1 MNALIIG
8 ITSSL
13 ATLLL
18 VTLLKRIDK
27 NIFFGLILAGI
38 GFLYVGFTWTDIK
51 VEILNIPQAICFLL
65 LAYYGIKKN
74 PNYLTAGYF
83 LHGLWDIVYS
93 QLANKSLIP
102 PHYDLFCSSYDFI
115 VGIYLLVAKP
125 PITRSFTGSDP
136 KII

>member
-18 VTLLKRIDK
+18 VTLFKRLDK
-27 NIFFGLILAGI
+27 NLFFGLILAGI

-51 VEILNIPQAICFLL
+51 IEILNIPQAILFLL
-65 LAYYGIKKN
+65 LAYYGVRRN
-74 PNYLTAGYF
+74 PKFLVAGYF
-83 LHGLWDIVYS
+83 IHGLWDIVYS
-93 QLANKSLIP
+93 QLANTSLLP

-115 VGIYLLVAKP
+115 IGIYLLMVK
-125 PITRSFTGSDP
+125 SDP
-136 KII
+136 KNL

>member
-1 MNALIIG
+1 MNALMIG

-18 VTLLKRIDK
+18 VTLFKRIDK

-38 GFLYVGFTWTDIK
+38 GFLYVGFTWTDIQT
-51 VEILNIPQAICFLL
+51 EFLNIPQAIFFLL

-74 PNYLTAGYF
+74 PNFLTAGYF

-115 VGIYLLVAKP
+115 VGVYLLVVKP
-125 PITRSFTGSDP
+125 PIINRSLSSNP
-136 KII
+136 KNI